1 MAKSGGSGSSSRLGV
16 VTVSYG
22 SESVLPTFLASITD
36 ALGADAS
43 IATQPSAQVPVVVAD
58 NLPNEGGARVL
69 AETAGARYLPMPSN
83 LGYGAAANAAIAALP
98 DEIEWVLISN
108 PDVVLGPGS
117 LDRLLEAGRGDAAIA
132 SVGPAVYNADGTLY
146 PSARAVPSLRTG
158 VGHAMFANLWPG
170 NPWSR
175 RYRNDAQGPIV
186 RRDAG
191 WLSGSCLLVRRSA
204 FDALGGFDT
213 GYFMYFED
221 VDLGY
226 RFGRHG
232 YRNLYEPAARVTHT
246 GAHSTT
252 SDSATMIAVHHTS
265 ARRFL
270 ARKYSGPLLWPVRV
284 ALTAGLTIRSA
295 IIGRRVRRQESSS

>member
-1 MAKSGGSGSSSRLGV
+1 MGAPRSSSTVPRIAV

-22 SESVLPTFLASITD
+22 SEEVLEGFLAS
-36 ALGADAS
+36 
-43 IATQPSAQVPVVVAD
+43 VPVASATPPTVAIAD
-58 NLPNEGGARVL
+58 NLPDEGDVRSL
-69 AETAGARYLPMPSN
+69 AEAVGAKYLPMPAN
-83 LGYGAAANAAIAALP
+83 LGYGGAVNAAIDALP
-98 DEIEWVLISN
+98 REIEWVLVSN
-108 PDVVLGPGS
+108 PDVVLEPGV
-117 LDRLLEAGRGDAAIA
+117 LDRLRDAGDEDPAIA
-132 SVGPAVYNADGTLY
+132 SVGPAVYNVDGTLY

-175 RYRNDAQGPIV
+175 RYRNDAEAPSG

-204 FDALGGFDT
+204 FDEVGGFDT

-232 YRNLYEPAARVTHT
+232 YRNLYEPSARVTHT

-252 SDSATMIAVHHTS
+252 SDSARMIAAHHTS

-270 ARKYSGPLLWPVRV
+270 ARKYSGPLLWPLRV

-295 IIGRRVRRQESSS
+295 LIGRRIRRQENEP

>member
-1 MAKSGGSGSSSRLGV
+1 MAKSGDSASSARVGV

-22 SESVLPTFLASITD
+22 SEEVLEDFLASVP
-36 ALGADAS
+36 AAS
-43 IATQPSAQVPVVVAD
+43 ATPPTVAIAD
-58 NLPNEGGARVL
+58 NLPDEGDVRPL
-69 AETAGARYLPMPSN
+69 AEAVGAKYLPMPAN
-83 LGYGAAANAAIAALP
+83 LGYGGAVNAAIDALP
-98 DEIEWVLISN
+98 HDVEWVLVSN
-108 PDVVLGPGS
+108 PDVVLDPGV
-117 LDRLLEAGRGDAAIA
+117 LDRLREAGDEDSAIA

-175 RYRNDAQGPIV
+175 RYRNDAEAPTG

-204 FDALGGFDT
+204 FDEVGGFDT

-232 YRNLYEPAARVTHT
+232 YRNLYEPSARVTHT

-252 SDSATMIAVHHTS
+252 SDSARMIAAHHTS

-270 ARKYSGPLLWPVRV
+270 ARKYSGPLLWPLRV

-295 IIGRRVRRQESSS
+295 LIGRRIRRQENEP

>member
-1 MAKSGGSGSSSRLGV
+1 MAKSGGRASPARVGV

-22 SESVLPTFLASITD
+22 SEPVLPAFLASV
-36 ALGADAS
+36 ARAS
-43 IATQPSAQVPVVVAD
+43 GGTATVVVAD
-58 NLPNEGGARVL
+58 NLPGEGDARTL
-69 AETAGARYLPMPSN
+69 AESAGAGYLPMPSN
-83 LGYGAAANAAIAALP
+83 LGYGAAVNAAVATLP
-98 DEIEWVLISN
+98 HDIDWVLVSN
-108 PDVVLGPGS
+108 PDVVLEPGV
-117 LDRLLEAGRGDAAIA
+117 LDRLREAGDEDPAVA

-175 RYRNDAQGPIV
+175 RYRNDAETPTA

-204 FDALGGFDT
+204 FDELGGFDD

-226 RFGRHG
+226 RFGRRG
-232 YRNLYEPAARVTHT
+232 YRNVYEPSARVTHT

-252 SDSATMIAVHHTS
+252 SDSARMIAAHHTS

-270 ARKYSGPLLWPVRV
+270 ARKYSGPLLWPVRA
-284 ALTAGLTIRSA
+284 ALTAGLTVRSA
-295 IIGRRVRRQESSS
+295 IIGRRIRRQETAQ

>member
-1 MAKSGGSGSSSRLGV
+1 MAKSGGSASPARAGV

-22 SESVLPTFLASITD
+22 SEPVLSDFLASV
-36 ALGADAS
+36 AGAS
-43 IATQPSAQVPVVVAD
+43 SERVPIVVAD
-58 NLPNEGGARVL
+58 NLPAEGDVRSL
-69 AETAGARYLPMPSN
+69 AESAGAQYLPMPSN
-83 LGYGAAANAAIAALP
+83 LGYGSAINAAIAALP
-98 DEIEWVLISN
+98 SEVEWVLVSN
-108 PDVVLGPGS
+108 PDVVLGPGV
-117 LDRLLEAGRGDAAIA
+117 LDRLREAGDEDTALA

-158 VGHAMFANLWPG
+158 VGHAMFVNLWPG

-175 RYRNDAQGPIV
+175 RYRNDAEAPTG

-204 FDALGGFDT
+204 FDELGGFDT

-226 RFGRHG
+226 RFGRLG
-232 YRNLYEPAARVTHT
+232 YRNLYEPSARVTHT

-252 SDSATMIAVHHTS
+252 SESARMIAAHHTS

-270 ARKYSGPLLWPVRV
+270 ARKYSGPLLWPLRV
-284 ALTAGLTIRSA
+284 ALTAGLTIRSG
-295 IIGRRVRRQESSS
+295 IIGRRIRRQENEP

>member
-1 MAKSGGSGSSSRLGV
+1 MARTGV

-22 SESVLPTFLASITD
+22 SETVLSAFLPSVAEASNEP
-36 ALGADAS
+36 AL
-43 IATQPSAQVPVVVAD
+43 IVVAD
-58 NLPNEGGARVL
+58 NLPDEGDVRSL
-69 AETAGARYLPMPSN
+69 AEGAGATYLPMPAN

-98 DEIEWVLISN
+98 GDVEWVLVSN
-108 PDVVLGPGS
+108 PDVVLDPGV
-117 LDRLLEAGRGDAAIA
+117 LDRLCEAGDEDLAIA

-175 RYRNDAQGPIV
+175 RYRNDTEAPTG

-204 FDALGGFDT
+204 FDEVGGFDT

-226 RFGRHG
+226 RFGRRG
-232 YRNLYEPAARVTHT
+232 YRNLYEPSARVTHT

-252 SDSATMIAVHHTS
+252 SDSARMIAAHHTS

-270 ARKYSGPLLWPVRV
+270 ARKYSGPLLWPLRV

-295 IIGRRVRRQESSS
+295 LIGRRVRRQEDEP